1 MARRLAVHGT
11 GGRLAVVAAMVALC
25 AGCRREPPIVGV
37 SSRRAIERN
46 ASGPSDGGVPEPS
59 PVPDDFRAR
68 MTKVGERF
76 LSRGHAE
83 HFDAV
88 IWAND
93 AAMSTRDAGA
103 VMPEGGMA
111 LPDGATPL
119 QAPVMPLPDGALLLE
134 ELIARRAGG
143 DRPAGLFVME
153 KRAGQW
159 RFVVVGTRGEV
170 VSDARVAPCAECH
183 REAKDLVFW

>member
-1 MARRLAVHGT
+1 MAGRLAVHWA
-11 GGRLAVVAAMVALC
+11 GGRLAAYAAMIALC
-25 AGCRREPPIVGV
+25 AGCRPEPPIVGT

-46 ASGPSDGGVPEPS
+46 AAGPLDGGVPELS
-59 PVPDDFRAR
+59 PVPDDFRGR

-93 AAMSTRDAGA
+93 AALSTRDAGA
-103 VMPEGGMA
+103 VMPEGGMPLADGATLLSERVMA
-111 LPDGATPL
+111 LPDGAI
-119 QAPVMPLPDGALLLE
+119 LLE
-134 ELIARRAGG
+134 ELIAQRAGA

-183 REAKDLVFW
+183 RGAKDSVFW